1 MASIENYIPVT
12 TGTKKR
18 STLGKIAD
26 GAVNY
31 YTGMADAGLGIL
43 GMGDIINEKSYRG
56 DNADKWDKGT
66 GVVSK
71 VGQVAG
77 SVALTMA
84 TGGAAAPS
92 LGVALGGALLP
103 KSFESGGMR
112 NIVSEDNELIELQ
125 GNTHAQGGINIGN
138 GDEAE
143 GGETI
148 FNSRNSGQF
157 VFSEKLKLPNSKKS
171 FADESKKIEKEYK
184 NNKDSLREKA
194 MKKRIGNLAALQ
206 ESLKPK
212 EKILGNKFELG
223 GERGRLEKNPIAV
236 NTINK
241 YGMDIKLD
249 PVSSQVIG
257 NLFNESAVLHKQ
269 YNANIDY
276 EDPLANLSMNLQTY
290 SPEVSI
296 IGKKANQFDIKKGK
310 LSIPPLNQQLRLRP
324 DKLSIQNDNIKTS
337 LPIKADSSKSV
348 FNLAEVLNFS
358 PKINKRSTTLHLNEN
373 KGLIKGN
380 KLGENIGK
388 QTVDFSK
395 VKATS
400 PEDEKVSTKLKNISA
415 LPQIIGYGAQALANL
430 PGLFTK
436 PERVKYDRVAP
447 DLVNLSAEREAL
459 TQDRNLSRAISR
471 KTAAGSN
478 NVGQALNFLGA
489 SESDL
494 SRQFGQNISKSFQ
507 TEANLNSEIKN
518 KAAMFNAEISRAEQD
533 ANAAERDAAKG
544 TRLQSLSNIGSIAAL
559 GVKDWMDTKYKL
571 AQLGALDT
579 GDFVYVYDRWNNPV
593 KKEKKY
599 NADGTWDGKS
609 FKN

>member
-12 TGTKKR
+12 TGKKKR

-26 GAVNY
+26 GVGNY

-66 GVVSK
+66 GIVSK

-112 NIVSEDNELIELQ
+112 NIASEDNELIELQ

-143 GGETI
+143 GKETI
-148 FNSRNSGQF
+148 FNSGDSGQF
-157 VFSEKLKLPNSKKS
+157 IFSEKLKLPNSKKS

-194 MKKRIGNLAALQ
+194 MKQRIGNLANLQ
-206 ESLKPK
+206 ESIKPK
-212 EKILGNKFELG
+212 EKILGNKFDDGGNRNRVNPFEYANSFADGRRGEKLLPSLTPITRENSNFAEL
-223 GERGRLEKNPIAV
+223 N
-236 NTINK
+236 
-241 YGMDIKLD
+241 
-249 PVSSQVIG
+249 
-257 NLFNESAVLHKQ
+257 
-269 YNANIDY
+269 
-276 EDPLANLSMNLQTY
+276 
-290 SPEVSI
+290 
-296 IGKKANQFDIKKGK
+296 
-310 LSIPPLNQQLRLRP
+310 SIPL
-324 DKLSIQNDNIKTS
+324 T
-337 LPIKADSSKSV
+337 SKSKSLNFPSTSI
-348 FNLAEVLNFS
+348 FNLADALAFN
-358 PKINKRSTTLHLNEN
+358 PKLSKSEPFQFNNN
-373 KGLIKGN
+373 NGLIKGN
-380 KLGENIGK
+380 KIGENIGK

-395 VKATS
+395 LKATS
-400 PEDEKVSTKLKNISA
+400 PEGLQNEEKSTGFKNMSA
-415 LPQIIGYGAQALANL
+415 LPQIIGYGAQALANI

-436 PERVKYDRVAP
+436 PERVKYDRVTP
-447 DLVNLSAEREAL
+447 DLINLGVERDAL
-459 TQDRNLSRAISR
+459 SQDRNLSRAISR
-471 KTAAGSN
+471 KLATGSN

-489 SESDL
+489 NESDL

-518 KAAMFNAEISRAEQD
+518 KTRMFNAEISRAEQD
-533 ANAAERDAAKG
+533 ANAAEKDAAKSA
-544 TRLQSLSNIGSIAAL
+544 RLQSLSNIGSIAAL
-559 GVKDWMDTKYKL
+559 GAKDFMDMTYKYD
-571 AQLGALDT
+571 QLSALDT
-579 GDFVYVYDRWNNPV
+579 GDFVMVRDKNTGKLV
-593 KKEKKY
+593 QKEKKY

-609 FKN
+609 FK

>member
-12 TGTKKR
+12 TGAKKR

-26 GAVNY
+26 GVGNY

-66 GVVSK
+66 GIVSK

-212 EKILGNKFELG
+212 EKILGNKFRYG
-223 GERGRLEKNPIAV
+223 G
-236 NTINK
+236 
-241 YGMDIKLD
+241 
-249 PVSSQVIG
+249 
-257 NLFNESAVLHKQ
+257 
-269 YNANIDY
+269 
-276 EDPLANLSMNLQTY
+276 
-290 SPEVSI
+290 
-296 IGKKANQFDIKKGK
+296 
-310 LSIPPLNQQLRLRP
+310 LR
-324 DKLSIQNDNIKTS
+324 DKLSIQNTLNNNPMQLLLPNQLSDLNAPIQPFS
-337 LPIKADSSKSV
+337 LPTNITYPVVKKLSDRKVNRAAKKSEAV
-348 FNLAEVLNFS
+348 NFS
-358 PKINKRSTTLHLNEN
+358 LPEEEARVDITDSNIPTMGFDLAKAKLFNYKLNTPKDFTFLKTNGIVSNSQDNLFAKNTSENLNTKSQEST
-373 KGLIKGN
+373 G
-380 KLGENIGK
+380 
-388 QTVDFSK
+388 
-395 VKATS
+395 
-400 PEDEKVSTKLKNISA
+400 LKNMSA

-436 PERVKYDRVAP
+436 PERVKYDRVSP
-447 DLVNLSAEREAL
+447 DLINLSAEREAL

-471 KTAAGSN
+471 KAAAGSN

-533 ANAAERDAAKG
+533 ANIAERDAAKG
-544 TRLQSLSNIGSIAAL
+544 TRLQSLSNIGSITAL

-579 GDFVYVYDRWNNPV
+579 GDFVYVSDRWGNPV

>member
-12 TGTKKR
+12 TGAKKR

-26 GAVNY
+26 GVGNY

-66 GVVSK
+66 GIVSK

-194 MKKRIGNLAALQ
+194 LKKRIGNLAALQ

-212 EKILGNKFELG
+212 EKILGNEFRYG
-223 GERGRLEKNPIAV
+223 GLRDKLNIQNTLNNNPMQLLLPNQLSDLNAPIQPFSLPTNITYPVVKKLSDRKVNRAAKKSEAV
-236 NTINK
+236 NFSLPEEEARV
-241 YGMDIKLD
+241 DITDSNIPTMGFDLAKAKLFNYKLNTPKD
-249 PVSSQVIG
+249 FTFLKTNGIVSNSQD
-257 NLFNESAVLHKQ
+257 NLFAKNTSENLNTKSQES
-269 YNANIDY
+269 
-276 EDPLANLSMNLQTY
+276 T
-290 SPEVSI
+290 
-296 IGKKANQFDIKKGK
+296 G
-310 LSIPPLNQQLRLRP
+310 
-324 DKLSIQNDNIKTS
+324 
-337 LPIKADSSKSV
+337 
-348 FNLAEVLNFS
+348 
-358 PKINKRSTTLHLNEN
+358 
-373 KGLIKGN
+373 
-380 KLGENIGK
+380 
-388 QTVDFSK
+388 
-395 VKATS
+395 
-400 PEDEKVSTKLKNISA
+400 LKNMSA

-436 PERVKYDRVAP
+436 PERVKYDRVSP
-447 DLVNLSAEREAL
+447 DLINLSAEREAL

-471 KTAAGSN
+471 KAAAGSN

-533 ANAAERDAAKG
+533 ANIAERDAAKG
-544 TRLQSLSNIGSIAAL
+544 TRLQSLSNIGSITAL

-579 GDFVYVYDRWNNPV
+579 GDFVYVSDRWGNPV

>member
-12 TGTKKR
+12 TGAKKR
-18 STLGKIAD
+18 SILGKIAD
-26 GAVNY
+26 GVGNY

-56 DNADKWDKGT
+56 DNADKWDKGA
-66 GVVSK
+66 GIVNK

-206 ESLKPK
+206 ESVKPK
-212 EKILGNKFELG
+212 EKILGNKFNTEGL
-223 GERGRLEKNPIAV
+223 RGRLNIQNSLNNNPTQLPLPNQLSDVNAPIQPFSLPTNITYPVVKKLSDRKVNRAAKKSEAV
-236 NTINK
+236 NFSLPEEEARV
-241 YGMDIKLD
+241 DITDSNIPTMGFDLAKAKLFNYKLNTPKD
-249 PVSSQVIG
+249 FTFLKTNRIVSNSQD
-257 NLFNESAVLHKQ
+257 NLFAKNTSENLNTKSQES
-269 YNANIDY
+269 
-276 EDPLANLSMNLQTY
+276 T
-290 SPEVSI
+290 
-296 IGKKANQFDIKKGK
+296 G
-310 LSIPPLNQQLRLRP
+310 
-324 DKLSIQNDNIKTS
+324 
-337 LPIKADSSKSV
+337 
-348 FNLAEVLNFS
+348 
-358 PKINKRSTTLHLNEN
+358 
-373 KGLIKGN
+373 
-380 KLGENIGK
+380 
-388 QTVDFSK
+388 
-395 VKATS
+395 
-400 PEDEKVSTKLKNISA
+400 LKNMSA

-436 PERVKYDRVAP
+436 PERVKYDRVSP
-447 DLVNLSAEREAL
+447 DLINLSAEREAL

-471 KTAAGSN
+471 KAAAGSN

-533 ANAAERDAAKG
+533 ANIAERDAAKG
-544 TRLQSLSNIGSIAAL
+544 TRLQSLSNIGSITAL

-579 GDFVYVYDRWNNPV
+579 GDFVYVFDRWDNPV

>member
-12 TGTKKR
+12 TGAKKR

-26 GAVNY
+26 GVGNY

-66 GVVSK
+66 GIVSK

-206 ESLKPK
+206 ESVKPK
-212 EKILGNKFELG
+212 EKILGNKFNTG
-223 GERGRLEKNPIAV
+223 GLRGRLNIQNTLNNNPMQLLLPNQLSDLNAPIQPFSLPTNITYPVVKKLSDRKVNRAAKKSEAV
-236 NTINK
+236 NFSLPEEEARV
-241 YGMDIKLD
+241 DITDSNIPTMGFDLAKAKLFNYKLNTPKD
-249 PVSSQVIG
+249 FTFLKTNGIVSNSQD
-257 NLFNESAVLHKQ
+257 NLFAKNTSENLNTKSQES
-269 YNANIDY
+269 
-276 EDPLANLSMNLQTY
+276 T
-290 SPEVSI
+290 
-296 IGKKANQFDIKKGK
+296 G
-310 LSIPPLNQQLRLRP
+310 
-324 DKLSIQNDNIKTS
+324 
-337 LPIKADSSKSV
+337 
-348 FNLAEVLNFS
+348 
-358 PKINKRSTTLHLNEN
+358 
-373 KGLIKGN
+373 
-380 KLGENIGK
+380 
-388 QTVDFSK
+388 
-395 VKATS
+395 
-400 PEDEKVSTKLKNISA
+400 LKNMSA

-436 PERVKYDRVAP
+436 PERVKYDRVSP
-447 DLVNLSAEREAL
+447 DLINLSAEREAL

-471 KTAAGSN
+471 KAAAGSN

-533 ANAAERDAAKG
+533 ANIAERDAAKG
-544 TRLQSLSNIGSIAAL
+544 TRLQSLSNIGSITAL

-579 GDFVYVYDRWNNPV
+579 GDFVYVSDRWGNPV